1 VSYQP
6 APVSLADKAAQRV
19 NATLDMRQVAAT
31 MQRIAPGVPV
41 QSNGLDRLTLFAA
54 LLDYS
59 PKIAQA
65 KAAIATAQAQ
75 ARASRRTSGP
85 TFTLSSEY
93 ANDTSARSPP
103 WLWGGAVDLPLDVGG
118 KRKAR
123 LDSASLAV
131 MAAQYDYAETL
142 WGERMALRRALLD
155 AEIATR
161 QIELGND
168 IIALRDRQLEAMQR
182 QVAAGQLAGAAL
194 APTRVFRTQEM
205 RALEDARARLI
216 AARSALAGVLAM
228 PLSALGDKP
237 LYWPEFDTPDAGL
250 SAAITPLMREQ
261 ALSARADI
269 LKTLTAYD
277 QTNADVRF
285 EIARQYPSLSLAPG
299 YTWERGLV
307 KLPLSIN
314 LGLPGFDLNKSAI
327 RAALARRD
335 EAGAAIE
342 TAIANAQTE
351 MDAALVERT
360 AAFSALNRLTESEL
374 PQAQASAN
382 RADAQLAQG
391 QIARSDWADAQI
403 AALAARLTAL
413 DALAR
418 VQSADAALENALR
431 RPLQGPEMMI
441 VPQQLETK
449 P

>member
-1 VSYQP
+1 VSYPP
-6 APVSLADKAAQRV
+6 APVSIADKAAQRL
-19 NATLDMRQVAAT
+19 NATLDIQQVAAPV
-31 MQRIAPGVPV
+31 QHIAPDAPV
-41 QSNGLDRLTLFAA
+41 QSSGLDRLILFAA
-54 LLDYS
+54 LLEHD

-65 KAAIATAQAQ
+65 KAAIATAQAE

-123 LDSASLAV
+123 LGRADLAV
-131 MAAQYDYAETL
+131 IAAQYGYAETL
-142 WGERMALRRALLD
+142 WGERMALRHALID
-155 AEIATR
+155 AAIATR
-161 QIELGND
+161 QVALGND
-168 IIALRDRQLEAMQR
+168 IVALRDRQMAAMQR
-182 QVAAGQLAGAAL
+182 QVTSGELAGAAL
-194 APTRVFRTQEM
+194 APNRVFREQEM
-205 RALEDARARLI
+205 RALEDARARLV
-216 AARSALAGVLAM
+216 AAKSTLAGILAM
-228 PLSALGDKP
+228 PVSALGDMP
-237 LYWPEFDTPDAGL
+237 LLWPEFDTPDANL
-250 SAAITPLMREQ
+250 AASVTPAMREQ

-269 LKTLTAYD
+269 LQTLTAYD
-277 QTNADVRF
+277 QTDADVHL
-285 EIARQYPSLSLAPG
+285 EISRQYPGISLAPG

-314 LGLPGFDLNKSAI
+314 LGLPSFDLNKSAI
-327 RAALARRD
+327 HAALARRD

-360 AAFSALNRLTESEL
+360 AAFSALKRLTESEL
-374 PQAQASAN
+374 PQTQASAS

-391 QIARSDWADAQI
+391 QSARSDWADAQI
-403 AALAARLTAL
+403 SALAARLTAL

-418 VQSADAALENALR
+418 VQTADAALENALR